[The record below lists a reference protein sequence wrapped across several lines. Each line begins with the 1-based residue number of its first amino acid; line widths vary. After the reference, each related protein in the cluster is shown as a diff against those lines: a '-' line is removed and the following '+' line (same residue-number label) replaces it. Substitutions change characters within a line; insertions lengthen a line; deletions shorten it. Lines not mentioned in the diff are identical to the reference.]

1 MVSGANRGI
10 GKAVATRL
18 REQGFDLSLGARQ
31 PAALRVDE
39 AVLTHEWDATSAA
52 DSQTWVDATL
62 NHFGRID
69 GVVLNAGVM
78 LQVGLVEGSDEDLDA
93 LWAVNFK
100 GPLKLVR
107 AALPALQA
115 SGHGRVVNITSLAGK
130 RLLSPNGLGYAAS
143 KHASMALTHAIRQFG
158 WDSGLRA
165 TAICPGLVNTEMV
178 AHVEPPA
185 DQFKIDPSVIAD
197 SVVYAL
203 ALPNEASVAEILVNS
218 RLELA
223 I

>member
-10 GKAVATRL
+10 GKEVAKRL
-18 REQGFDLSLGARQ
+18 REQGYSLSLGARQ
-31 PAALRVDE
+31 PSKLDFDD
-39 AVLTHEWDATSAA
+39 AVLTHVWDATSAT
-52 DSQTWVDATL
+52 DSQAWVDATIK
-62 NHFGRID
+62 HFGHID
-69 GVVLNAGVM
+69 GVVLNAGV
-78 LQVGLVEGSDEDLDA
+78 LLEVGLVEGSDEDLDT

-100 GPLKLVR
+100 GPLKLIR

-165 TAICPGLVNTEMV
+165 TAVCPGLVDTEMV
-178 AHVEPPA
+178 DNVDPPTG
-185 DQFKIDPSVIAD
+185 QFKIPPSAIAD
-197 SVVYAL
+197 SVTYAL
-203 ALPNEASVAEILVNS
+203 ALPNEASVAELLVNS
-218 RLELA
+218 RLELS